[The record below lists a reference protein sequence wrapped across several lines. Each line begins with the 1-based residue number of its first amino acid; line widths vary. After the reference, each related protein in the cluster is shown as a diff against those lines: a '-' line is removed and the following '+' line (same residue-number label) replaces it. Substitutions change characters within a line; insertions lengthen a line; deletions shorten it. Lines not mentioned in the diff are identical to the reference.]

1 MVVLSLV
8 AYGSRR
14 VIITVTAVVC
24 ALLQI
29 IDTTIVNI
37 ALPTMQGS
45 LGASLTEITWVITA
59 YAIANVIVMPMTSWL
74 SQQFGRRNYFAA
86 SIIIFTICSLLCG
99 NASEIWELVMF
110 RFCQGLG

>member
-1 MVVLSLV
+1 MEEESLV
-8 AYGSRR
+8 VYGSKR
-14 VIITVTAVVC
+14 VIITITAVVC

-59 YAIANVIVMPMTSWL
+59 
-74 SQQFGRRNYFAA
+74 
-86 SIIIFTICSLLCG
+86 
-99 NASEIWELVMF
+99 
-110 RFCQGLG
+110 